1 MSSRYIMASP
11 PVQGLP
17 LSSTVYPV
25 YARLDIA
32 FERGEGAYLFDDK
45 GRRYLDF
52 AAGIAVCGLGHAHP
66 YLVEALTRQAAKLWH
81 TSNLYRVS
89 GQETLSRRLV
99 DVSFADTVF
108 FTNSGVEAWECA
120 VKTIRRHFA
129 AKGEGYR
136 NRIVAIEGAFH
147 GRTLGAISATT
158 SEKMT
163 GGFAPLL
170 PGFDVVPFGDLDA
183 IRAAMTRETAAI
195 MVEPIMGEGGIRAWP
210 AADLVAMRD
219 IADEH
224 GLLLFF
230 DEIQCGMGRTGKLW
244 AHEGAGVVP
253 DVMCIA
259 KAIGGGFPLGA
270 CLSTSHAA
278 SGMTA
283 GYHGSTYGGNPL
295 AMAVGHAV
303 LDVILEPA
311 FLPGVAETA
320 AKLRQRL
327 AQWQASRPG
336 LIEEVRGAGLMLGLK
351 LTPGYDPTAFV
362 QAALDNGLLV
372 ARASD
377 NVVRLLP
384 PLIIGDGEISEAM
397 ALLDRAAA
405 ALEPAA

>member
-1 MSSRYIMASP
+1 MSSTTT
-11 PVQGLP
+11 
-17 LSSTVYPV
+17 STVYPV
-25 YARLDIA
+25 YARLDVA
-32 FERGEGAYLFDDK
+32 FERGEGAYLFDEQ

-66 YLVEALTRQAAKLWH
+66 YLIEALTTQAHKLWH
-81 TSNLYRVS
+81 TSNLYRVT

-99 DVSFADTVF
+99 ETSFADTVF

-129 AKGEGYR
+129 AKGEGHR
-136 NRIVAIEGAFH
+136 NRIIAIEGAFH

-170 PGFDVVPFGDLDA
+170 PGFDVVPFGDPDA
-183 IRAAMTRETAAI
+183 MRAAITPETAAI
-195 MVEPIMGEGGIRAWP
+195 MVEPIMGEGGIRAWS
-210 AADLVAMRD
+210 AADLAAMRD
-219 IADEH
+219 LANEH

-230 DEIQCGMGRTGKLW
+230 DEIQCGMGRSGRLW
-244 AHEGAGVVP
+244 AHEWSTVTP

-270 CLSTSHAA
+270 CLATSHAA
-278 SGMTA
+278 LGMTA

-303 LDVILEPA
+303 LDIILEPA

-320 AKLRQRL
+320 RKLRQRL
-327 AQWQASRPG
+327 VQWQGSRPG
-336 LIEEVRGAGLMLGLK
+336 LIEEVRGEGLMLGLK
-351 LTPGYDPTAFV
+351 LAPAYDPTAFV
-362 QAALDNGLLV
+362 QAALDHGLLV

-384 PLIIGDGEISEAM
+384 PLTIGDIEISEAM
-397 ALLDRAAA
+397 TLLDRTAATLESA
-405 ALEPAA
+405 A